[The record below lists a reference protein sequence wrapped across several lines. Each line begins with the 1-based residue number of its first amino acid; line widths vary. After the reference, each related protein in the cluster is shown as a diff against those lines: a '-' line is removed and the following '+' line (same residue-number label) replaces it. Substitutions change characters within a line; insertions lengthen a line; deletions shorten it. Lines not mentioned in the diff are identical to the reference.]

1 MFFDYTDSSI
11 RYTGRF
17 APYVGAMTATAP
29 GAYFEIAFQGSFIRL
44 CFDVKGNPQPY
55 PHLWVCLDSGTMTET
70 PLDKYLRVNCAEGAH
85 TLKVILKGSVEVQ
98 SRFFHPLEAKI
109 SFVGYESAGAGKL
122 QPDERKTIE
131 FIGDSITEGVLIDA
145 FLECDEGGQNSR
157 PIQDDVTATYAW
169 LTAEHFNLR
178 DLHMGYGAVGV
189 TQAGQG
195 GVPKA
200 AEAYPWCFQ
209 NAGILYGHPDYILIN
224 HGANDRHQSPQ
235 EYIREYEKFLYLIRG
250 IHPQAVIT
258 CLSAF
263 MGVYAENLE
272 YVVKKFNAETGDQI
286 HFIDGSGWIPPEP
299 RHPLRDGHRII
310 AEHLI
315 KALQDIIK

>member
-1 MFFDYTDSSI
+1 MFFKCTDASI

-17 APYVGAMTATAP
+17 APYAGSMTATAP
-29 GAYFEIAFQGSFIRL
+29 GAYFEIAFQGSWIRL
-44 CFDVKGNPQPY
+44 CFDVKGNPQPR
-55 PHLWVCLDSGTMTET
+55 PHLWLCLDGGALTEV
-70 PLDKYLRVNCAEGAH
+70 PLDKYLRVNCTSGEH
-85 TLKVILKGSVEVQ
+85 TLKVILKSSVEKQ
-98 SRFFHPLEAKI
+98 SRFFHPLKAKI
-109 SFVGYESAGAGKL
+109 SFIGYEAENARKL
-122 QPDERKTIE
+122 LPDERKTIE
-131 FIGDSITEGVLIDA
+131 FVGDSITEGVLMDA
-145 FLECDEGGQNSR
+145 FLECDAGGQKSR
-157 PIQDDVTATYAW
+157 PLQDDVTATYAW

-209 NAGILYGHPDYILIN
+209 DAGVQYGHPDYILIN

-235 EYIREYEKFLYLIRG
+235 EYMLEYDAFLHLVRNL
-250 IHPQAVIT
+250 HPQAVII

-263 MGVYAENLE
+263 MGVYSEELKC
-272 YVVKKFNAETGDQI
+272 VVERFNAETGDSV
-286 HFIDGSGWIPPEP
+286 HFIDGSGWVPPEP

-315 KALQDIIK
+315 KELQDIIK